1 MGEVATVAHA
11 KAMFK
16 YRAVWLSAAYF
27 LAYVGTEFS
36 ISGWIVSFLT
46 RARHAT
52 PFLASLSSSSFW
64 TGMAVG
70 RLCLGVVTDRV
81 GVRRATTIYLSV
93 AILLLISFAVA
104 WSPVVSV
111 LLASILGFSMG
122 PLFPSGIV
130 LLTRLLP
137 TELHVSAVS
146 FVNSVGQI
154 GAALLPFAIGAAI
167 QGLGIQVVVV
177 VQIVQLLIALGLWL
191 AFTRVKGDSALSAV
205 VAGA

>member
-1 MGEVATVAHA
+1 
-11 KAMFK
+11 
-16 YRAVWLSAAYF
+16 
-27 LAYVGTEFS
+27 
-36 ISGWIVSFLT
+36 
-46 RARHAT
+46 
-52 PFLASLSSSSFW
+52 
-64 TGMAVG
+64 MAVG